1 MFDSWSV
8 DILHSQGLKL
18 RNFINAFPS
27 DKGVAVSYTLLGGYM
42 RKKTI
47 RRVRYSK
54 PPFIYSKPPFKGL
67 NMDLPGAQGRKNPL
81 ESNVAGSS
89 SCLVHV
95 DMEVCTSRGS
105 QLSHGL
111 GGVGA
116 LSCWWLYSSSSASH
130 NHDGST
136 Q

>member
-1 MFDSWSV
+1 MRKKK
-8 DILHSQGLKL
+8 HSQGSL
-18 RNFINAFPS
+18 FQ
-27 DKGVAVSYTLLGGYM
+27 V
-42 RKKTI
+42 
-47 RRVRYSK
+47 
-54 PPFIYSKPPFKGL
+54 PFIYCKFPFKGL
-67 NMDLPGAQGRKNPL
+67 NMDLPGTKIPL
-81 ESNVAGSS
+81 ESTVDGSS

-116 LSCWWLYSSSSASH
+116 LSCWWLYSSSSSSH
-130 NHDGST
+130 HHDGST